1 MTWETFYLLCF
12 IVGFVFAL
20 VGFLGGI
27 VHLPHVPH
35 PHWLHLPGFDAP
47 HAPGLGHGGGA
58 HASADAGSSISPY
71 NFGTLMAFLAWFGGM
86 GYLLTTRGN
95 LSRAVILTVAVA
107 SGFAGAAIVFG
118 FLTKLVLKHERFLES
133 ADFEMV
139 GVLGRVTVPIRP
151 GGTGEIVYSQAGTR
165 RSTGAR
171 SESGAE
177 VARGAEVVVARYEK
191 GIAYVR
197 RWEELAGTGET
208 GPESFTKE
216 SNDVSS
222 APN

>member
-20 VGFLGGI
+20 LGFLGGS
-27 VHLPHVPH
+27 VHLPH
-35 PHWLHLPGFDAP
+35 WFHLPGLHSPDAMSHP
-47 HAPGLGHGGGA
+47 AGLGHGTVGHGA
-58 HASADAGSSISPY
+58 SQAGPSITPY

-95 LSRAVILTVAVA
+95 FGRGVVLTLALA
-107 SGFAGAAIVFG
+107 SGFLGAAIVFG
-118 FLTKLVLKHERFLES
+118 FLSKVLLKHERFLES

-139 GVLGRVTVPIRP
+139 GVLGRVTVPIRS
-151 GGTGEIVYSQAGTR
+151 GGTGEIVYSQEGTR
-165 RSTGAR
+165 RSSGAR
-171 SESGAE
+171 SDSGEE
-177 VARGAEVVVARYEK
+177 VPRGIEVVVTRYEK

-197 RWEELAGTGET
+197 AWEELTGSAPLD
-208 GPESFTKE
+208 PESFTKE
-216 SNDVSS
+216 SHDVSS